1 LYIQAIYPE
10 FTSYRGATINTQP
23 VLLLEINELNFEYVE
38 HYIAQGELPNFKR
51 LIGQHGYARTRSE
64 DVYEHIEPW
73 IQWVSVHTGKSYA
86 EHKVFRLGDGPG
98 SGLEQL
104 WETLEK
110 RGLKV
115 AALSPMNVGNNLV
128 APAFFV
134 PDPWTEA
141 PVSGSTVLQRLYKAV
156 AQAVND
162 NAQARITPRSA
173 FDLIVGFIAYG
184 RLRNLGHYL
193 RDVIRSPRAHWAKAL
208 FLDRLLSDCFIKLW
222 QASRPD
228 FSSLFLNAGA
238 HLQHHYLFNSSAYT
252 GTEKNPG
259 WYIPKGA
266 DPVLEVCQLYDRLLG
281 DVLALDPKLRVLVVT
296 GLHQDPVAQPVYYWR
311 LRDHAGFLR
320 RIGCVFESV
329 QPRMSRDFAITF
341 TDAAQASAAQSLLSS
356 AQDDKGVPLFEVD
369 NRGTSL
375 FVTLSYPHLIETG
388 FRACIGERP
397 VDSFYEEVVFEAI
410 KNAHHNQ
417 IGYLLDTGAAR
428 VDHSAQSVALTDVWQ
443 RVVSAFP

>member
-1 LYIQAIYPE
+1 M
-10 FTSYRGATINTQP
+10 
-23 VLLLEINELNFEYVE
+23 
-38 HYIAQGELPNFKR
+38 PNFKR

-184 RLRNLGHYL
+184 RLRNLGLYL

-222 QASRPD
+222 QSSRPD

-252 GTEKNPG
+252 GTQKNPA
-259 WYIPKGA
+259 WYIPQDA

-281 DVLALDPKLRVLVVT
+281 DVLALDQRLRVLVVT
-296 GLHQDPVAQPVYYWR
+296 GLHQDPVAKPVYYWR
-311 LRDHAGFLR
+311 LRDHAAFLR
-320 RIGCVFESV
+320 RISCVFDSV
-329 QPRMSRDFAITF
+329 QPRMSRDFLVHF
-341 TDAAQASAAQSLLSS
+341 TDSGHASTAQTLLSS
-356 AQDDKGVPLFEVD
+356 ARDENDIPLFEVD

-375 FVTLSYPHLIETG
+375 FVTLTYPHAIEPG
-388 FRACIGERP
+388 FRARLGGDRL
-397 VDSFYEEVVFEAI
+397 DGFADDVVFEAI

-417 IGYLLDTGAAR
+417 IGYLLDTGTPR
-428 VDHSAQSVALTDVWQ
+428 SEGKNETVALTDVWR

>member
-10 FTSYRGATINTQP
+10 STSYWGATINTQP

-38 HYIAQGELPNFKR
+38 HYIAKGELPNFKR

-115 AALSPMNVGNNLV
+115 AALSPMNVGNTLV

-141 PVSGSTVLQRLYKAV
+141 PVSGSGVLRRLYKAV

-184 RLRNLGHYL
+184 RFSNLGHYL
-193 RDVIRSPRAHWAKAL
+193 LDVVRSPRAHWAKAL

-252 GTEKNPG
+252 GVHKNPE
-259 WYIPKGA
+259 WYIPRSA
-266 DPVLEVCQLYDRLLG
+266 DPVLEVCKLYDRLLG
-281 DVLALDPKLRVLVVT
+281 DLLALDPKLRVLVVT
-296 GLHQDPVAQPVYYWR
+296 GLHQDPVAKPVYYWR
-311 LRDHAGFLR
+311 LRDHAAFLH
-320 RIGCVFESV
+320 RIGCVFDSV
-329 QPRMSRDFAITF
+329 QPRMSRDFVVMF
-341 TDAAQASAAQSLLSS
+341 TDAAQAITAQNLLASAR
-356 AQDDKGVPLFEVD
+356 DNNDIPLFEVD
-369 NRGTSL
+369 NRGDSL
-375 FVTLSYPHLIETG
+375 FVTLTYPHIIEPG
-388 FRACIGERP
+388 FKARIGDQPIESLY
-397 VDSFYEEVVFEAI
+397 DDVVFEAI

-417 IGYLLDTGAAR
+417 IGYLLDTGAGR
-428 VDHSAQSVALTDVWQ
+428 VEQSAQAVPLTAVWQ
-443 RVVSAFP
+443 RVVSAFS